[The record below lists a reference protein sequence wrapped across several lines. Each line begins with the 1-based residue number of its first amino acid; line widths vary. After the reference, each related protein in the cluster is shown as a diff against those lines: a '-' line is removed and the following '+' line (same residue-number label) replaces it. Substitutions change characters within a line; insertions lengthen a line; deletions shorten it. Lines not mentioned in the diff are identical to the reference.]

1 MVQEPGM
8 GFFSFFPK
16 HCRTRH
22 GFLRGARSFPQVL
35 KGPKMA
41 EAIANTILGF
51 RVVVTVQYA
60 LKTLFKVFTK
70 APHII

>member
-41 EAIANTILGF
+41 ELGF